1 MSSDVRKVI
10 GILSIP
16 RSGTTMLTAAFAA
29 APDVTAVY
37 EPFNSDKRERWR
49 EGTMTLDRLL
59 ADYDVDTAGRSLLV
73 VKETCTKLDY
83 VDLTRQVLEDA
94 QPPRHS
100 SLLVILRNP
109 LHCFLSQVQ
118 GRREWWDR
126 PDLQISAQLFDSW
139 SGHTIRGLKRIFD
152 LLHDVGGMCV
162 SYSALVRRPD
172 ELTTILDRLG
182 VGVTGDEATFYERM
196 DTSAVR
202 GDVSFKTNPRPLSA
216 ASEER
221 RSEEL
226 AALLEK
232 VKSSRW
238 IDPMQQ
244 FVTAIDELSSTVAI
258 PAADPWVGEFH
269 ALLKLFGSDAPA
281 PINYPRPAP
290 LLAGFVRTPGVGRQP
305 PD

>member
-37 EPFNSDKRERWR
+37 EPFNSDKGERWR

-59 ADYDVDTAGRSLLV
+59 EDYDVDTAGRSLLV
-73 VKETCTKLDY
+73 VKETSTKVEY
-83 VDLTRQVLEDA
+83 VDLMRQVLEDA
-94 QPPRHS
+94 QPPLHS

-118 GRREWWDR
+118 GRRDWWHR
-126 PDLQISAQLFDSW
+126 PDLQVSAQLFDSW
-139 SGHTIRGLKRIFD
+139 AGHTIRGLKRTFD

-172 ELTTILDRLG
+172 ALTTILDRLG
-182 VGVTGDEATFYERM
+182 ATVTGNEATFYERM
-196 DTSAVR
+196 DTSEVR

-216 ASEER
+216 ESEER

-226 AALLEK
+226 AALVKK

-238 IDPMQQ
+238 IGPVQQ
-244 FVTAIDELSSTVAI
+244 FVTAIDRLSSNVVI
-258 PAADPWVGEFH
+258 PATDPWVGEFH
-269 ALLKLFGSDAPA
+269 ALLKLFGSDAPP
-281 PINYPRPAP
+281 PIQYPRPA
-290 LLAGFVRTPGVGRQP
+290 LLLPHARTPSGGRQP

>member
-1 MSSDVRKVI
+1 
-10 GILSIP
+10 
-16 RSGTTMLTAAFAA
+16 MLTAAFAA

-37 EPFNSDKRERWR
+37 EPFNSDKREGWR
-49 EGTMTLDRLL
+49 EGTMTLNRLL
-59 ADYDVDTAGRSLLV
+59 ADYHVDTAGRSFLV
-73 VKETCTKLDY
+73 VKETSTKVEY
-83 VDLTRQVLEDA
+83 IDLMRRVFEDA
-94 QPPRHS
+94 QPPLDR

-109 LHCFLSQVQ
+109 LHCFLSQVE
-118 GRREWWDR
+118 GRREWWNR
-126 PDLQISAQLFDSW
+126 PDLEVSAQLFDSW
-139 SGHTIRGLKRIFD
+139 AGHTIRGLKRTFD

-162 SYSALVRRPD
+162 SYSALVRRPA
-172 ELTTILDRLG
+172 ELATILDRLG
-182 VGVTGDEATFYERM
+182 LTVTGDEATFHERM

-202 GDVSFKTNPRPLSA
+202 GDVSFKNNPRPLSA
-216 ASEER
+216 ESEDR

-244 FVTAIDELSSTVAI
+244 FVTAIDKLSSSVVI

-269 ALLKLFGSDAPA
+269 ALLKLFGSDAPT
-281 PINYPRPAP
+281 PIQFPRPAVLLP
-290 LLAGFVRTPGVGRQP
+290 LARSPGGGRQP